1 MVVNR
6 ESKITIAVGL
16 VAGAT
21 AWVVGYILT
30 YAAAIGD
37 VQASEDF
44 ESLEAATGEDLAVEM
59 IGLLFFNAHNVP
71 ADAPQYSVLQALDP
85 RHNFILAEGGS
96 TLVLYAV
103 PILVL
108 LFAGAIVTRYT
119 QTVRGSVTDA
129 ALTGSIVI
137 VGYLPLVILGTFV
150 FTVAPGEEAMAP
162 NLLLSIGFA
171 GTFYPLV
178 FGAIGGV
185 IAYFATRAPRNDSVS
200 EPNST

>member
-1 MVVNR
+1 MVVNS
-6 ESKITIAVGL
+6 ESKITIAAGL
-16 VAGAT
+16 VAGAI
-21 AWVVGYILT
+21 AWVVGFLLT

-119 QTVRGSVTDA
+119 QTVRESVTDA
-129 ALTGSIVI
+129 ALTGSIII

-150 FTVAPGEEAMAP
+150 FTIAPGEDAMAP

-185 IAYFATRAPRNDSVS
+185 IAHFVTRAPRNDSVS